1 MLLIVEA
8 RAYPHQGDL
17 LALTA
22 EEEPT
27 ATVDLGAPYAST
39 KPLIGPSVRA
49 NWKEA
54 RIYGPVPRSFCAP
67 LAATV
72 HRHTIW
78 FKGSDESTT
87 GLPKGASQG
96 PYVPPAGYEAEY
108 PVSSQQDAQRAFMH
122 EVSSELC
129 AEPQQSE
136 DDYLGK
142 LHAMLAKVTR
152 ESHLSPREC
161 VPLHRLTLL
170 WPVACDAP

>member
-1 MLLIVEA
+1 MLLIVGA

-22 EEEPT
+22 EEELT
-27 ATVDLGAPYAST
+27 STVDLGAPYAST

-152 ESHLSPREC
+152 EPHLSPRER
-161 VPLHRLTLL
+161 VPLHRLGPSHT
-170 WPVACDAP
+170 VACGL